1 MRREGRKEGRL
12 KKGRKG
18 RRKRGTK
25 EERKKEKENLAL
37 EKSHTCNYMP

>member
-18 RRKRGTK
+18 RRKRGKK